1 MKISIKGADLE
12 SVLRHSKDLPKR
24 SGGKLQTY
32 GIQYK
37 ISGNDLSITQV
48 GKKNFSPEQYYSTA
62 LSDFLYAGGD
72 GYTEFAARAKAVS
85 PDGFPLNQIFSDF
98 IREKKEITK
107 DLVESLKHPPK
118 GKN

>member
-1 MKISIKGADLE
+1 M
-12 SVLRHSKDLPKR
+12 LRHSKDLPKR

-37 ISGNDLSITQV
+37 TSGNEVLITQV
-48 GKKNFSPEQYYSTA
+48 GKKSFNPDEYYSIA
-62 LSDFLYAGGD
+62 ISDFLYSGGD

-85 PDGFPLNQIFSDF
+85 PDGLPLNQIFSDF
-98 IREKKEITK
+98 IRGKKEITK

-118 GKN
+118 GEN